1 MIFAFINL
9 LCLSFAPKINIKDLY
24 RKIRVGI
31 VSYLNTKP
39 LLYGIQH
46 SKIVQSV
53 ELIID
58 YPARI
63 AAMLLQDEI
72 DIGLVPVAI
81 LPKMREYFINT
92 NYCIGCDGPVGSVCI
107 FSDVPLDKVSHIL
120 LDYQSKTSTELA
132 RILLREYWKV
142 SPELSDGGIDFIDHI
157 KGSTAGL
164 VIGDR
169 ALEQRRI
176 SPFRYDLGEAWK
188 ALTGLPFVFAAW
200 ISNKKLDDAFVK
212 MFDKANELGVRNIDQ
227 ILIDL
232 GHNFFDLRQYFEK
245 YISYQLDD
253 AKKEGLRLFLQKL

>member
-1 MIFAFINL
+1 
-9 LCLSFAPKINIKDLY
+9 
-24 RKIRVGI
+24 VGI

-46 SKIVQSV
+46 SELVQSM
-53 ELIID
+53 ELMID
-58 YPARI
+58 YPSHI
-63 AAMLLQDEI
+63 ATMLLQDEI
-72 DIGLVPVAI
+72 DIGLVPVAVI
-81 LPKMREYFINT
+81 PKMKEYFINT

-107 FSDVPLDKVSHIL
+107 FSDVPLEKVDHIL
-120 LDYQSKTSTELA
+120 LDYQSRTSTELA
-132 RILLREYWKV
+132 KILLREYWKV
-142 SPELSDGGIDFIDHI
+142 SPEITDGGIDFIDHI

-176 SPFRYDLGEAWK
+176 SLYRYDLGEAWK

-200 ISNKKLDDAFVK
+200 ISNKKLDDSFIK
-212 MFDKANELGVRNIDQ
+212 MFNEANGLGVQNVDQ
-227 ILIDL
+227 VLTHLNNDI
-232 GHNFFDLRQYFEK
+232 FDLRQYFEK